1 MDSITAHRAME
12 NWQKDILQDAETA
25 LEGSVTISLETQG
38 DLAEDDILTYV
49 QENFS
54 KFLKMIRFLSK
65 EDQELLLS
73 YYMLSKTQNILA
85 EIHKSTQTA
94 CSFYIRMAIKKLGT
108 FLLLGEPTVE
118 IMHAI
123 LSKASLENSLTRK
136 DTSSGETVELSKVI
150 KMYEQSRSFQKV
162 ADAYGLHRPDIRRA
176 MSRAAKQL
184 NESKDG
190 NEAALG
196 AYIHGLIDKASASGQ
211 GFSKRKLA
219 KQCHIYRADP
229 TILGEFKIDVLDP
242 HFDHLFTSRANR

>member
-1 MDSITAHRAME
+1 MENSIYMDSITAQRAMLLDE
-12 NWQKDILQDAETA
+12 ETA
-25 LEGSVTISLETQG
+25 LEGNATISLETQS

-54 KFLKMIRFLSK
+54 KFLKMIRYLSK

-123 LSKASLENSLTRK
+123 LTRAGLENSLTQ
-136 DTSSGETVELSKVI
+136 DLSKVI
-150 KMYEQSRSFQKV
+150 KMYEQTRSFQKV
-162 ADAYGLHRPDIRRA
+162 ADAFGLHRPDIRRA

-190 NEAALG
+190 NECALG
-196 AYIHGLIDKASASGQ
+196 AFIHGLIDKASASGQ

-229 TILGEFKIDVLDP
+229 PILGEFRINILDP

>member
-1 MDSITAHRAME
+1 MESISAQRSMLLTE
-12 NWQKDILQDAETA
+12 EEA
-25 LEGSVTISLETQG
+25 LAGNTTISLETQG

-49 QENFS
+49 QENFA
-54 KFLKMIRFLSK
+54 KFLKMIRYLSK

-118 IMHAI
+118 IMHGI
-123 LSKASLENSLTRK
+123 LGKAGLEGSLEK
-136 DTSSGETVELSKVI
+136 VELSKVI
-150 KMYEQSRSFQKV
+150 SLYEQTRSFQKV
-162 ADAYGLHRPDIRRA
+162 AEAYGLHRPDIRRA

-184 NESKDG
+184 NDSKDG

-196 AYIHGLIDKASASGQ
+196 AFIHGLIDKASASGQ
-211 GFSKRKLA
+211 GYSKRKLA
-219 KQCHIYRADP
+219 KQCHLYRKDP
-229 TILGEFKIDVLDP
+229 DILGDFRIDVTSP
-242 HFDHLFTSRANR
+242 FFDAMFTSRANR

>member
-1 MDSITAHRAME
+1 MESVTAHRSMLLTDE
-12 NWQKDILQDAETA
+12 EA
-25 LEGSVTISLETQG
+25 LAGNTTISLETQG
-38 DLAEDDILTYV
+38 NLIEDDILTYI

-54 KFLKMIRFLSK
+54 KFIKMIRYLSK

-118 IMHAI
+118 ILHDI
-123 LSKASLENSLTRK
+123 LSKVGLENSLEK
-136 DTSSGETVELSKVI
+136 VELSKVV
-150 KMYEQSRSFQKV
+150 KLYEQTRSFQKV
-162 ADAYGLHRPDIRRA
+162 AEAYGLHRPDIRRA
-176 MSRAAKQL
+176 MSKAAKQL
-184 NESKDG
+184 NESRDG
-190 NEAALG
+190 NEVALG

-211 GFSKRKLA
+211 GYSKRKLA
-219 KQCHIYRADP
+219 KQCHIYRHDP
-229 TILGEFKIDVLDP
+229 TILGSFRVDVTDP